1 MTRSISPGL
10 RAVLV
15 DLARFDASEDEDVR
29 SALRAL
35 DDADWAHAFELAGTH
50 RVLANLS
57 RIVAAMPDAP
67 PLSKHLA
74 RRLVI
79 MLRRQ
84 AAARRWESASAI
96 AALTAAG
103 VDAVVLKGYVLGIE
117 CYPEFPLRE
126 TGDLDLLVAGDDVA
140 RAAAVLE
147 AEGFERAQ
155 IVPATG
161 EVEQLSSARLDGYA
175 DELQHLGEFT
185 RVSDRGTGLTIDLHF
200 RLSTVFDH
208 LAPDTSVFLTSAQ
221 RSPDGTY
228 LRFSPELMVA
238 HLGYHAWWDTQSLTN
253 VRSGLDLRLFQY
265 SDILL
270 AFRAWGLDCRAVLD
284 AAEPAGVAVS
294 TNWALWMTSA
304 IFGDLPG
311 SAAIDVDAAIAF
323 DARFSD
329 RWLQRETGTPL
340 GEWDVPGPDRIFDAG
355 RGARATA
362 MIVEWIDGHT
372 KRGDVLS
379 WIVRDEQ

>member
-1 MTRSISPGL
+1 M
-10 RAVLV
+10 
-15 DLARFDASEDEDVR
+15 
-29 SALRAL
+29 
-35 DDADWAHAFELAGTH
+35 
-50 RVLANLS
+50 
-57 RIVAAMPDAP
+57 
-67 PLSKHLA
+67 
-74 RRLVI
+74 
-79 MLRRQ
+79 
-84 AAARRWESASAI
+84 
-96 AALTAAG
+96 
-103 VDAVVLKGYVLGIE
+103 
-117 CYPEFPLRE
+117 
-126 TGDLDLLVAGDDVA
+126 
-140 RAAAVLE
+140 
-147 AEGFERAQ
+147 
-155 IVPATG
+155 
-161 EVEQLSSARLDGYA
+161 
-175 DELQHLGEFT
+175 
-185 RVSDRGTGLTIDLHF
+185 
-200 RLSTVFDH
+200 
-208 LAPDTSVFLTSAQ
+208 
-221 RSPDGTY
+221 
-228 LRFSPELMVA
+228 
-238 HLGYHAWWDTQSLTN
+238 
-253 VRSGLDLRLFQY
+253 RSGLDLRLFQY

-311 SAAIDVDAAIAF
+311 SAAIDVDAAMAF